1 MNLSRTEKI
10 AAAVTAAAALL
21 LGGFFMVRSSPS
33 NATSDC
39 KPFEPQPGDGVWL
52 WGDSLGVGMSAHLRS
67 AVAAAFPGVPF
78 SSAAVQGYNARQT
91 LSKEIAGRE
100 IRGFSIVSLG
110 SNDAAGNVSNE
121 AIQVQAVI
129 DALASNGRLLW
140 VLPPNF
146 NIEHPPAP
154 ATKEKQMAFIE
165 QVQSDSRVEILVPD
179 DVVMAHLSSGDH
191 IHLDPAGYKLLAE
204 QIVARMLCS

>member
-1 MNLSRTEKI
+1 MELTRTEKI
-10 AAAVTAAAALL
+10 GAVVGAVAVLL
-21 LGGFFMVRSSPS
+21 LGGFLMTRSSPP
-33 NATSDC
+33 NATSEC
-39 KPFEPQPGDGVWL
+39 KPFEPQPGEGIWL
-52 WGDSLGVGMSAHLRS
+52 WGDSLGVGMSAHLHA
-67 AVAAAFPGVPF
+67 AVATAFPGVPF
-78 SSAAVQGYNARQT
+78 ASAAVQGYNARQT

-110 SNDAAGNVSNE
+110 SNDAAGNVFGE
-121 AIQVQAVI
+121 AVQVQAVI
-129 DALASNGRLLW
+129 DALAVNGRVLW

-146 NIEHPPAP
+146 NIAHPPAP

-165 QVQSDSRVEILVPD
+165 QVQSDPRVEILVPND
-179 DVVMAHLSSGDH
+179 AVMAHLSSGDH